1 MSTVRLSG
9 RGARFVQL
17 LHDFG
22 HIDAEGAD
30 RLLVAVAELHTELG
44 LTIVHVTH
52 DLAEARHM
60 DRRLIVVVLGKIVQS
75 GSLADILRS
84 PADERVATAFVEASE
99 QVFAP
104 ARLAETAEPQ

>member
-22 HIDAEGAD
+22 HIDSEGAD

-44 LTIVHVTH
+44 GEL
-52 DLAEARHM
+52 DE
-60 DRRLIVVVLGKIVQS
+60 
-75 GSLADILRS
+75 
-84 PADERVATAFVEASE
+84 PADVDLVRRAAAML
-99 QVFAP
+99 FAP
-104 ARLAETAEPQ
+104 PGEDSISPLLEEDWPLLFS